1 MLNCG
6 PLVGVHYVEFREH
19 LGILSEIKLCI
30 NTDGSIVVKLSG
42 HNADAIAD
50 IINESKE
57 QTEYGFRIKS
67 IVQRFEE
74 HYHVINNAVQDVIK
88 EYSSS
93 EHTRLIKQMKM
104 NS

>member
-1 MLNCG
+1 MQ
-6 PLVGVHYVEFREH
+6 FKEH

-30 NTDGSIVVKLSG
+30 NTDGSIMVKLSG

-50 IINESKE
+50 IIDDSGE

-67 IVQRFEE
+67 IIQRFEE
-74 HYHVINNAVQDVIK
+74 HYHVVNNAVQDVING
-88 EYSSS
+88 YSSS

>member
-1 MLNCG
+1 M
-6 PLVGVHYVEFREH
+6 EFREH
-19 LGILSEIKLCI
+19 LGVLSEIKLCI

-50 IINESKE
+50 IIDESKE

-67 IVQRFEE
+67 IIQRFEE
-74 HYHVINNAVQDVIK
+74 HYHVVNNAVQDVING
-88 EYSSS
+88 YSSS